1 MDHFDVEA
9 ALDTMIILVDTR
21 EQDTPQLRGRLK
33 AMRAPYKREKLDFG
47 DYSARCVLPSGEI
60 FDLSG
65 RVAVERKMSF
75 DELCACYCRGRT
87 RFTKEFERARD
98 TKAKIYLLVENASWE
113 KAYRGDYRSR
123 MSPESFI
130 ASLTAWLARYQC
142 QLIFCSPSTSGR
154 LIRDLL
160 FREMK
165 ERLEKYEPEGKG
177 DESDGSKTERRNF
190 DGGCAG

>member
-1 MDHFDVEA
+1 MDHLDVES
-9 ALDTMIILVDTR
+9 ALGAMTVIVDTR
-21 EQDTPQLRGRLK
+21 EQDTPQLRKRLK
-33 AMRAPYKREKLDFG
+33 LIGFPYVREKLDFG

-142 QLIFCSPSTSGR
+142 QLIFCSPSTSGH